1 MLISVLYLFGVSF
14 YVFAAIGPSVWLAGS
29 SIWVLVERLVARRRM
44 QAMPMS
50 DRGTRVSPTETE
62 STGTIFSCI
71 GIGIPLLAFFLGAW
85 QYQRGGWVFA
95 EQILAAATV
104 CCAIIWLRLRR
115 RGMPN
120 AEVYAMAVWILT
132 CVGWSVMIALD
143 GPTSYGTR
151 WTLGGGSIDSDYGI
165 HNLFGGKILTLISA
179 AWAVAAVSAA
189 LICAGLRRPPIKP
202 FYLISLAIPYLCV
215 FWFTEA
221 MGWFHMAL
229 AIATIGF
236 AISREVRRIEDDRI
250 RRGGS
255 QKSGTGVR
263 IRLRGLTAVLT
274 EQAAPLSC
282 AAVLVTVLTIA
293 IGIACSLASS
303 IEIGYRF
310 AILGFTL
317 LSTASLQFWML
328 NRIHRRRAV
337 WKWVALH
344 LVSSMAVATVTYA
357 LAAMRPGFME
367 LQVVA
372 TGGIAAVALVVLT
385 LRGNDGRYGAMLLGS
400 VFMLLLVYTFDT
412 QGTGSV
418 GPPWTFVQ
426 FAGTSVAA
434 VVTLTVMW
442 SVYGPG
448 SLTESSVCTK
458 RTPVAVGGIH

>member
-1 MLISVLYLFGVSF
+1 MLFLFGMSF
-14 YVFAAIGPSVWLAGS
+14 YVFAAIGPSLWLAGS
-29 SIWVLVERLVARRRM
+29 SIWVLVERWVARRRV

-50 DRGTRVSPTETE
+50 DRGTRVSPTPTE
-62 STGTIFSCI
+62 STDTVYSCI
-71 GIGIPLLAFFLGAW
+71 GVGIPVLAFFLGAW

-95 EQILAAATV
+95 EQVLAAATV

-115 RGMPN
+115 RGTPN

-143 GPTSYGTR
+143 GPTSFGTR
-151 WTLGGGSIDSDYGI
+151 WTLVGGTIDSDYGI
-165 HNLFGGKILTLISA
+165 DNLFGGKMLTLISA
-179 AWAVAAVSAA
+179 TWALVAVSTA
-189 LICAGLRRPPIKP
+189 LVFAGLRRPPIKP
-202 FYLISLAIPYLCV
+202 FHVILLAIPYVCV

-236 AISREVRRIEDDRI
+236 AVSREVRRMEDDRI

-255 QKSGTGVR
+255 QESGTGVR
-263 IRLRGLTAVLT
+263 VHLSGLSAVLT
-274 EQAAPLSC
+274 EQNGRLSC
-282 AAVLVTVLTIA
+282 AAVLVTLLTIA

-303 IEIGYRF
+303 IEVGYRF
-310 AILGFTL
+310 AILGLTL
-317 LSTASLQFWML
+317 VSTASLQFWIL
-328 NRIHRRRAV
+328 NHVLRRRAI

-344 LVSSMAVATVTYA
+344 LVFSMAVVTVTYA

-367 LQVVA
+367 LQVAA

-385 LRGNDGRYGAMLLGS
+385 LRGNDRRYGAMLLGS

-412 QGTGSV
+412 QGI

-434 VVTLTVMW
+434 VATLCIMW

-448 SLTESSVCTK
+448 SSTESSAASDRPPET
-458 RTPVAVGGIH
+458 ADGIH

>member
-1 MLISVLYLFGVSF
+1 MIQVLYLFGMSF
-14 YVFAAIGPSVWLAGS
+14 YVFAAIGPSLWLAGS
-29 SIWVLVERLVARRRM
+29 SIWVLVERWIARRHMR
-44 QAMPMS
+44 AAPMS

-62 STGTIFSCI
+62 STATVYSCI
-71 GIGIPLLAFFLGAW
+71 GIGIPILAFLLGAW
-85 QYQRGGWVFA
+85 QYQRLGWVFA
-95 EQILAAATV
+95 EQVLAAATV

-115 RGMPN
+115 RGTAN

-143 GPTSYGTR
+143 GPTSFGTR
-151 WTLGGGSIDSDYGI
+151 WTLVGGTIDSDYGI
-165 HNLFGGKILTLISA
+165 DNLFGGKMLTLISA
-179 AWAVAAVSAA
+179 TWALAAVTAA
-189 LICAGLRRPPIKP
+189 LVFAGLRRPPIKP
-202 FYLISLAIPYLCV
+202 FHVIMLAIPYLCV

-229 AIATIGF
+229 AIAAIGF
-236 AISREVRRIEDDRI
+236 AISREVRRMEDDRI
-250 RRGGS
+250 RRGGN
-255 QKSGTGVR
+255 QESGTGVR
-263 IRLRGLTAVLT
+263 IRLSGLSAMLT
-274 EQAAPLSC
+274 EQNGRLSC
-282 AAVLVTVLTIA
+282 AAVLVTLLTIA

-303 IEIGYRF
+303 IEVGYRF
-310 AILGFTL
+310 AILGLTL
-317 LSTASLQFWML
+317 VSTASLQFWIL
-328 NRIHRRRAV
+328 NHVLRRRAI

-344 LVSSMAVATVTYA
+344 LVFSMAVVTATYA
-357 LAAMRPGFME
+357 LAAMRPGSME

-412 QGTGSV
+412 QGI

-434 VVTLTVMW
+434 VATLCIMW

-448 SLTESSVCTK
+448 SLTESSAASDRPPET
-458 RTPVAVGGIH
+458 ADGIH